1 MEGRAMEIVR
11 STELKDEK
19 RSRLVDA
26 AIEEFS
32 TYGVENASYNRI
44 IERSGLSKGS
54 VYYHFDNKDALLDM
68 VMEEIGEQMLRAVP
82 ERELPTTREE
92 FWDVM
97 WWYRQREL
105 AFFTSHASLGRVL
118 IVSLGAHDLDAEDL
132 VALCPPI
139 GRIVQRQTRLFHRGQ
154 ELGAVRGDLEVG
166 VIFRLLRGLDRS
178 LCLHFFGLDVGAI
191 ERLDEGERRRRLQGY
206 DLLFR
211 DLAQRMLE
219 PCAPCVVDFKEAI

>member
-1 MEGRAMEIVR
+1 MKIFICGDSTAASYDPKETLMTGWGQVLGEYLPEAEIRNHAMAGRSTRTFLQEGR
-11 STELKDEK
+11 L
-19 RSRLVDA
+19 
-26 AIEEFS
+26 
-32 TYGVENASYNRI
+32 
-44 IERSGLSKGS
+44 ER
-54 VYYHFDNKDALLDM
+54 